1 MKSEDMYLNRARF
14 VMKFLGVWVPHLN
27 ESTLHKCYRII
38 MMLLQYL
45 FLIFQIIYIIQ
56 VWGDLEAVSQASYLL
71 FTQACLCLKVTV
83 FQVNISMVRELLKQ
97 MNGDIFKPF
106 CEEHVRILK
115 WHAVRIKRLLLA
127 FMISSQTTC
136 GLWALKPLFDDAGS
150 RKFPFDMWMPVKPDH
165 YLQYE
170 LGYAFQLITIC
181 MSAYMY
187 FGVDSVTVSMVIFGC
202 AQIDIIKDKILKV
215 IKSFKTK
222 DDDPSERNKYS
233 ERNYHKLIECIKQ
246 HQGVVTFTRLVED
259 AFHTF
264 LFFQLIG
271 SVGLICMSALRILVV
286 DWRSLQFASIVT
298 YLSVMISQLFV
309 SCWCGHELTAT
320 SEDLHTVLYKCAWY
334 EQDLKFKRALCFVMM
349 RMSRPIVVKAGHYV
363 PLSRQ
368 TFVSILRM
376 SYSYFAVL
384 NQRK

>member
-14 VMKFLGVWVPHLN
+14 VMKFLGVW
-27 ESTLHKCYRII
+27 
-38 MMLLQYL
+38 
-45 FLIFQIIYIIQ
+45 IIYIIQ

-83 FQVNISMVRELLKQ
+83 FQVNMSMVRELLKQ
-97 MNGDIFKPF
+97 MNGDIFKPL

-170 LGYAFQLITIC
+170 MGYAFQLITIC

-187 FGVDSVTVSMVIFGC
+187 FGVDSVTLSMVIFGC
-202 AQIDIIKDKILKV
+202 AQIDIIKDKILK

-334 EQDLKFKRALCFVMM
+334 EQDVKFKRALCFVMM